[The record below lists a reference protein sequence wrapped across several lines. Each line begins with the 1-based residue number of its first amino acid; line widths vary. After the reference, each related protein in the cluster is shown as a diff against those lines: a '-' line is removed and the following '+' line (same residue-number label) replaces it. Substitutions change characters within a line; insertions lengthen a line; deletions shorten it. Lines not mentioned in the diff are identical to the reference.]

1 MGQDLG
7 RTSRILVVDD
17 NPGDRRLA
25 EAELAM
31 MPTAYELVG
40 VENLREAFSAL
51 SAQTFDAALL
61 DMGLPDCTGLETVKR
76 FVTFAPDLPVVVL
89 TGMSD
94 HDVGVAA
101 VAAGAQDYLV
111 KGAPGGDALHRAL
124 SHAMQRKSIERRL
137 RHSETFQ
144 RSMLESSPIGVS
156 VSSNEGRILFAN
168 SRLADIVGLPT
179 KEVRGSDVTR
189 FYRDPHDRQ
198 AMVARVIR
206 GEAANDCE
214 VCLIHQPS
222 GRPVWALLS
231 MRSTWWDGQ
240 PAFLTWVYDI
250 SNRKTYE
257 ETLRKA
263 RDEAEAL
270 ARARSEFVGLISHE
284 IRTPMTGIL
293 GTVRLL
299 LDSTLTDGQ
308 RDWAE
313 TISYSGEALVSVLD
327 DILDFSKVDGGLS
340 ELSEAPF
347 DLRKTVDGVVALTA
361 SRAEEKDLRLM
372 VRADKALPRLLVGDA
387 GRLRQILHNLIG
399 NAVKFTSHGEVV
411 VAVDD
416 AGWDAQGRALV
427 RFMISDTGPG
437 IKQSELPHLFTGQ
450 APPLDGPTRFHGG
463 GGLGLLICSRLCQL
477 MGGRIGVDS
486 ALGRGSSFWVE
497 LPLAQAGHQQ
507 QRDFND
513 QAAPEQPTPAP
524 SVLLQTAE
532 ERADYR
538 ILMVEDNLVN
548 CNVVCGLLARQ
559 GYQVETAHDGVEAV
573 ELCRSKVFDAI
584 LMDVQMPRM
593 DGLEATRLIRQLGPL
608 QAKMPIIALTAN
620 VMLEDSKEC
629 LQAGMNAFLSKPV
642 KPQVLYDTVAHQI
655 AQVAEK
661 WGRLSA
667 QALTQT
673 LGRTS
678 GRGSAEAPMHGQG
691 PLPALEGLQRGP
703 FEALRRDLGDELL
716 GELLGDFL
724 RQADETLAT
733 LKVLLDCESDSA
745 ICTKARRSCHD
756 LRATAQNCGL
766 VDLAEAAAKI
776 ETGLTQGAMPSD
788 QTLQGFAAVIET
800 AKLAV
805 TQSMNHV
812 SLSEA

>member
-1 MGQDLG
+1 MGQDHG

-25 EAELAM
+25 EAELAL
-31 MPTAYELVG
+31 MPTAYQVIG
-40 VENLREAFSAL
+40 VESLREAFSAL
-51 SAQTFDAALL
+51 AEQTFDAALL
-61 DMGLPDCTGLETVKR
+61 DMGLPDCTGLETIKR
-76 FVTFAPDLPVVVL
+76 FVTFTPDLPVVVL
-89 TGMSD
+89 TGTDD

-124 SHAMQRKSIERRL
+124 SHAIQRKAIERRL

-156 VSSNEGRILFAN
+156 VSSNDGKILFAN
-168 SRLADIVGLPT
+168 SRLGDIVGLPA
-179 KEVRGSDVTR
+179 KQVRGSDANL

-198 AMVARVIR
+198 AMVAKVIR
-206 GEAANDCE
+206 GEEANDCE

-222 GRPVWALLS
+222 GRSVWALLS
-231 MRSTWWDGQ
+231 MRATWWDGQ

-250 SNRKTYE
+250 SSRKNYE

-263 RDEAEAL
+263 RDKAEAL
-270 ARARSEFVGLISHE
+270 ARARAEFVGLISHE

-293 GTVRLL
+293 GTVRML
-299 LDSTLTDGQ
+299 LDSSLSEAQ

-347 DLRKTVDGVVALTA
+347 DLRKTVDAVVALTA
-361 SRAEEKDLRLM
+361 SRAEEKDLRLI

-399 NAVKFTSHGEVV
+399 NAVKFTAHGEVV

-416 AGWDAQGRALV
+416 AGWDGEGRALV

-437 IKQSELPHLFTGQ
+437 IKQSELPHLFTSQ
-450 APPLDGPTRFHGG
+450 TPPVDGPTRLHGG

-486 ALGRGSSFWVE
+486 ALGRGASFWVE
-497 LPLAQAGHQQ
+497 LPLHQAGHQQ
-507 QRDFND
+507 HRDF
-513 QAAPEQPTPAP
+513 QQQPEPETTEAPVALPQTTEDR
-524 SVLLQTAE
+524 SVYRVLL
-532 ERADYR
+532 
-538 ILMVEDNLVN
+538 VEDNLVN
-548 CNVVCGLLARQ
+548 CKVVRGLLARQ
-559 GYQVETAHDGVEAV
+559 GYQVETANDGREAV
-573 ELCRSKVFDAI
+573 DLCRTQIFDAV

-593 DGLEATRLIRQLGPL
+593 DGLEATRLIRELGPL
-608 QAKMPIIALTAN
+608 QAAVPIIALTAN

-629 LQAGMNAFLSKPV
+629 IQAGMNAFLSKPV
-642 KPQVLYDTVAHQI
+642 KPQVLYDTVAEHI
-655 AQVAEK
+655 ARIADQM
-661 WGRLSA
+661 GRLSA
-667 QALTQT
+667 HGMEPAAAAA
-673 LGRTS
+673 
-678 GRGSAEAPMHGQG
+678 SASRA
-691 PLPALEGLQRGP
+691 PLPSLEGLNRGA

-724 RQADETLAT
+724 RQADDTLAT
-733 LKVLLDCESDSA
+733 LGQLSRPDVGDVAASV
-745 ICTKARRSCHD
+745 ARRSCHD
-756 LRATAQNCGL
+756 LRATALNCGL
-766 VDLAEAAAKI
+766 VDLSESAAKI
-776 ETGLTQGAMPSD
+776 EASLCSGAVPGD
-788 QTLQGFAAVIET
+788 QAVTAFSVVIET
-800 AKLAV
+800 AKRAVAHCLAP
-805 TQSMNHV
+805 TS
-812 SLSEA
+812 